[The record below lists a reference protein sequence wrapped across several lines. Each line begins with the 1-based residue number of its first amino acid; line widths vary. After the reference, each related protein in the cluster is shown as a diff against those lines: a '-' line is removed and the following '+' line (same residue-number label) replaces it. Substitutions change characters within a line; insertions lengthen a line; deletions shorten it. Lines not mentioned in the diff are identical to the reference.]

1 MGYIPVGFLITVLIW
16 FVHTWWSLAPLGG
29 SWTLRNL
36 MLYTGAVVNEL
47 PHILFV
53 ALGWSMVR
61 TVAQGDIRSP
71 GGWLVFALAVLTQVG
86 LVIVIWRGMQAIPV
100 LRRALDDG
108 LGSGWREATGGTLDV
123 PERPRFHAA
132 ALLGPFFRRLGSVRR
147 VANLAYG
154 DAGFRN
160 LLDVY
165 HHRSMPAHAPVLI
178 HLHAGAFVS
187 GQKNRQALP
196 LLYRLANKGWVCI
209 SANYRL
215 KPEADFPDWLIDA
228 KKVLAW
234 VRAHGEEYGADTSAI
249 FVAGGSAGGT
259 IATQMALTP
268 NDPEFQPGFEDADTS
283 FAGAIPLY
291 GYFGWVHG
299 DFIEQ
304 ASPSGEAIPPIF
316 VLHGDQDTLCPV
328 EDTRYLVQALRRLS
342 NNPVVYA
349 ELPGAQHNFDLFHS
363 IRTEAAIDAIEIF
376 AACVRER

>member
-16 FVHTWWSLAPLGG
+16 SVHTWWALAPLGG
-29 SWTLRNL
+29 GWTLRNL

-47 PHILFV
+47 PHLLFV

-71 GGWLVFALAVLTQVG
+71 GGWLVFGLAVLTQVG
-86 LVIVIWRGMQAIPV
+86 LLIVIWRGARAIPV

-108 LGSGWREATGGTLDV
+108 LGTGWREVAGGRLDV
-123 PERPRFHAA
+123 PERPRFHPV
-132 ALLGPFFRRLGSVRR
+132 ALLGPFFRRLRNVGR

-165 HHRSMPAHAPVLI
+165 HHRSMPANAPVLI
-178 HLHAGAFVS
+178 HLHAGAFMS

-196 LLYRLANKGWVCI
+196 LLYRLASKGWVCI

-234 VRAHGEEYGADTSAI
+234 VRAHGEAYGADTSAI

-268 NDPEFQPGFEDADTS
+268 NAPEFQPGFEDVDTS

-304 ASPSGEAIPPIF
+304 AEPPGDAIPPVF
-316 VLHGDQDTLCPV
+316 VIHGDKDTLCPV
-328 EDTRYLVQALRRLS
+328 EDTRYLVRELRRLS
-342 NNPVVYA
+342 ENGVVYA

-363 IRTEAAIDAIEIF
+363 IRAEAVIDAIEIF
-376 AACVRER
+376 AACVRGR